1 MHQTKKIDKDQKKEK
16 KKALFSAGHHNN
28 SRKREAESASPNN
41 FSLLRSVRIAFR
53 TPGLDSGPD
62 GGVLFLGHVLE
73 LLGKDMDARTATG
86 HEQAL
91 DAAPAGF
98 EHGPQVFQ
106 HRVGDGLHEGLMV
119 AEGEHVELEAL
130 GFHAQLVRDVLH
142 GDGAHVRLSR
152 HRAQG
157 RELGKGDADDVR
169 TLGVTVGEG
178 FQQRRAGAALQFGHL
193 AGPQHMKVL
202 RLVLAAG
209 GGHENSFSDLAGHRE
224 RATAAVLVTYC
235 ACRYNSG
242 RYLPSRQ
249 FVEDA

>member
-1 MHQTKKIDKDQKKEK
+1 M
-16 KKALFSAGHHNN
+16 
-28 SRKREAESASPNN
+28 
-41 FSLLRSVRIAFR
+41 RIAFR

-73 LLGKDMDARTATG
+73 LLGKDMDARAAAG

-106 HRVGDGLHEGLMV
+106 HRVGDGLHEGLVV
-119 AEGEHVELEAL
+119 AEGEHVQLEAL

>member
-1 MHQTKKIDKDQKKEK
+1 MQGAIITPEK
-16 KKALFSAGHHNN
+16 GRLNQPP
-28 SRKREAESASPNN
+28 PNN
-41 FSLLRSVRIAFR
+41 FSLSRSVRIAFR

-73 LLGKDMDARTATG
+73 LLGKDMDARAATG

-91 DAAPAGF
+91 DAAPAGGQ
-98 EHGPQVFQ
+98 HGPQVFQ
-106 HRVGDGLHEGLMV
+106 HGVGDGLHEGLVV
-119 AEGEHVELEAL
+119 AEGEHVQLEAL

-157 RELGKGDADDVR
+157 GELGKGDADDVR
-169 TLGVTVGEG
+169 APGITVGEG

-193 AGPQHMKVL
+193 AGAQHMQVL

-209 GGHENSFSDLAGHRE
+209 GGHGNSFADLAGHRE
-224 RATAAVLVTYC
+224 RAAAAVLVTYC

-242 RYLPSRQ
+242 RHLPFWQS
-249 FVEDA
+249 VEDA

>member
-1 MHQTKKIDKDQKKEK
+1 MITPEK
-16 KKALFSAGHHNN
+16 GRLNQPP
-28 SRKREAESASPNN
+28 PNN

-62 GGVLFLGHVLE
+62 GGVLFLGHVLK

-119 AEGEHVELEAL
+119 AEGEHVQLEAL
-130 GFHAQLVRDVLH
+130 GFHTLLIGDELH
-142 GDGAHVRLSR
+142 HNRAEVGLPGHG
-152 HRAQG
+152 AQG
-157 RELGKGDADDVR
+157 RELGEGDADDVG

-178 FQQRRAGAALQFGHL
+178 FQQRRTGAALQFGHL
-193 AGPQHMKVL
+193 AGPQHMQVL

-209 GGHENSFSDLAGHRE
+209 GGHENSFSDLAGPRE